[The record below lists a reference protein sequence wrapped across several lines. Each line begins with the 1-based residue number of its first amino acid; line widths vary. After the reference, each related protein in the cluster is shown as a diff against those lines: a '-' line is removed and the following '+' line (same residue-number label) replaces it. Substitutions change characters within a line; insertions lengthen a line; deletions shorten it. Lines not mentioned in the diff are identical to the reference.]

1 MTTLSNTFRNTV
13 LATLA
18 AAVIVLPVTEAS
30 AVSLKVKI
38 ACKDDYFAHCSQ
50 HEPGSAAVRQCMRS
64 VGKKLSQG
72 CRDALV
78 EAGLAQRSKSVA
90 QK

>member
-1 MTTLSNTFRNTV
+1 MTATANTFRK
-13 LATLA
+13 TLA
-18 AAVIVLPVTEAS
+18 IAVAAAAMALPVTEAS

-38 ACKDDYFAHCSQ
+38 ACKDDYFTHCSQ
-50 HEPGSAAVRQCMRS
+50 HEPGSAGVRQCMRS

-78 EAGLAQRSKSVA
+78 EAGLAQRSKKVA